1 VGRRGDRSH
10 QHPCIAASLRVCRAS
25 TSGPGNHVSVH
36 NLPRLF
42 CIVVNLTP
50 CLAFSCDESLQ
61 LLLRVRSTKAMV
73 RSFNDG
79 TAVSGQPEEDSR
91 EVGALLSK
99 WMHSSTLHSAEAGPT
114 ACAPSKPQKSASVKL
129 SSPTAPSAAQAG
141 HGFAEQGE
149 ADHQHLVLV
158 MPLCLDLVLS
168 PCCAPQ
174 LKAVAAAA
182 VKYVVVLPK
191 VRVPMC

>member
-1 VGRRGDRSH
+1 
-10 QHPCIAASLRVCRAS
+10 
-25 TSGPGNHVSVH
+25 
-36 NLPRLF
+36 LF

-50 CLAFSCDESLQ
+50 CRAFSCDESLQ

-79 TAVSGQPEEDSR
+79 SVVSGLPEEASK
-91 EVGALLSK
+91 EVEALLSK

-114 ACAPSKPQKSASVKL
+114 ASAPSKPQKSASVKL
-129 SSPTAPSAAQAG
+129 SSPTAPSAAQAN
-141 HGFAEQGE
+141 HGFPDQE

-191 VRVPMC
+191 LLSRLCK